1 MFNFFR
7 KKDLNIVAAIS
18 DKIEYKDLYFFHNRS
33 AVNTLSKEA
42 GIKAKEIKNIKTNTI
57 NNIIENSVYKNNEI
71 DFVSIDV
78 EGHELNVL
86 KGINFKK
93 YKPNLVVIEFIN
105 YKNKEFYEQEI
116 QDILNS
122 ELNIYMEKQEYKL
135 VNWLHDD
142 LVYMPNK

>member
-1 MFNFFR
+1 M
-7 KKDLNIVAAIS
+7 
-18 DKIEYKDLYFFHNRS
+18 
-33 AVNTLSKEA
+33 
-42 GIKAKEIKNIKTNTI
+42 
-57 NNIIENSVYKNNEI
+57 YKNNEI